1 MWLKSGKTYENLVG
15 SGVNS
20 FVTVADT
27 GNPAFSGVPF
37 SGSPVGNVNY
47 TYQISKYEIT
57 NKEYCLFL
65 NSVDPFG
72 DLSGV
77 SITSGGILITLD
89 PIIQPIIVNKSA
101 VAGVRYTVSQVWE
114 KKPVVLISVYAMTMF
129 CYWLNQGAKQ
139 YDMETLRFIRSN
151 PNLSFVTTV
160 PSGTD
165 FSTLPNNFRL
175 PNFSEWFKAAYYDGG
190 GNYNAYATQT
200 NVVPLAVTS
209 KFGGDGFY
217 QVVNLLS
224 SLRLDVLKNTGF
236 FDKINFISNLEMD
249 VMLSG
254 DSSTVMLS
262 SVSTKNI
269 HVGMNKQDILLNNDS
284 RKCRISNINYNILL
298 SSGITNSQNIS
309 FGLVDILLSFAS
321 QTIDSSTFSIDTLLS
336 SRSQNTVIYMVN
348 IDYLI
353 AHKKNYIFN
362 EALVYDVFFNQK
374 S

>member
-1 MWLKSGKTYENLVG
+1 MWLKSGKTYESLVG

-37 SGSPVGNVNY
+37 SGSPVGNINY

-72 DLSGV
+72 ALSGTTMV
-77 SITSGGILITLD
+77 SSGLLLLLASD
-89 PIIQPIIVNKSA
+89 QPIMVNMTA
-101 VAGVRYTVSQVWE
+101 VAGNRYSVSSIWE
-114 KKPVVLISVYAMTMF
+114 NKPVIRISAYAMTMF

-139 YDMETLRFIRSN
+139 YDMETLRFIRLN
-151 PNLSFVTTV
+151 PSTNFVTSV

-175 PNFSEWFKAAYYDGG
+175 PNFSEWFKAAYYNGSGD
-190 GNYNAYATQT
+190 YNAYATQT
-200 NVVPLAVTS
+200 NVVPLAVDATS
-209 KFGGDGFY
+209 SGDGDY
-217 QVVNLLS
+217 KLVNSLS
-224 SLRLDVLKNTGF
+224 SLRLDILKNIGI
-236 FDKINFISNLEMD
+236 FDKNNFISNLEMD
-249 VMLSG
+249 IMVFSNIA
-254 DSSTVMLS
+254 
-262 SVSTKNI
+262 KNI
-269 HVGMNKQDILLNNDS
+269 YVGMNNQEVLLNNNS
-284 RKCRISNINYNILL
+284 RECQISNINYNILL
-298 SSGITNSQNIS
+298 SSKKTDSQNIS

-321 QTIDSSTFSIDTLLS
+321 PIIVSSTFSIDTLLS
-336 SRSQNTVIYMVN
+336 SRSQMTEISMVN

-353 AHKKNYIFN
+353 ADKKNYIFN
-362 EALVYDVFFNQK
+362 EILVYDVFFNQK